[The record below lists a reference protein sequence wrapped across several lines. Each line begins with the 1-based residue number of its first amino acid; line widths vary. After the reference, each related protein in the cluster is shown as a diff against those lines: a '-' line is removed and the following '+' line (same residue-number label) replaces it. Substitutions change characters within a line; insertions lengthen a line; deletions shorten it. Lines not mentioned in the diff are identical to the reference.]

1 MKKKKLALL
10 LAVAMSVT
18 SIDSTAMMV
27 NAADFTSE
35 DVQEQSVELADEPSK
50 ATVETDAETEDGG
63 VLSENSSEDESIEI
77 TDEPQESA
85 DTEGEDTGIDV
96 QEEDEASPEDVFSAG
111 DEIAVQ
117 DDEVK
122 SVSATNV
129 LLDGVAG
136 IPFYTSADL
145 EVTYTGGR
153 DAVRTCQFNYEEV
166 SLGDSYTTDG
176 TEITVTLEDADGNTY
191 GLGSRLTAGT
201 YTMKFTCGDI
211 VSEPYTVSIKQMSD
225 SPLYK
230 GPVNL
235 NEDTEVESPLQ
246 GVAYY
251 SFEAPAAGNYYM
263 DTCDSHYRVYV
274 DDGKNSYSV
283 YDGSNWYQ
291 EEQQTAYIGFYG
303 GSLNSD
309 ANEDAMMKIKTQ
321 SEIMS
326 VEYTAESATAIEG
339 LDNLWRY
346 SDMPGLLTLT
356 YKDGTT
362 DTLRAKFG
370 NTVYDKQGQAVY
382 SETCAVNG
390 EKETPIDWDK
400 IGNALPAGKY
410 RIYFML
416 QPEAQDSD
424 NSVNVHTDLTVNE
437 LNYASLTSLEM
448 GENELEAGELQKKW
462 YSFSPEEDGYCHF
475 DWNVGDS
482 SGDSEGVGRIWYKYE
497 NGKLDSCFDH
507 WNMERGKVKVSRGVK
522 YIVGVSSESGRTV
535 SLNLKKVKT
544 LKSIR
549 MTKRPEQTELLPG
562 DRAWVSL
569 KGMEIT
575 ASYAD
580 GDDETITF
588 GQTDSQGMS
597 FKQNDSYTWVNEE
610 ICRVPVSMGNCQ
622 IYVEFEAADWN
633 AVPKMEFGTEE
644 KLDTAPGNQ
653 TIRRFIP
660 DKSGYYSFSATNA
673 YIDVIDSETQE
684 CLSAKK
690 AYLEAGNTYQIY
702 VAALKNDVILKVG
715 DAPCEW
721 KVIEQIPETCTTDGK
736 VVRKCNV
743 HGETSTELLSA
754 PGHDWSRWKVT
765 KNATVLAEGVQQRS
779 CSVCGET
786 ETAYVAK
793 LPATIALNVKGTIPL
808 KVKQS
813 FTVKV
818 TMGAGDRV
826 VSWKT
831 SNKKVVSV
839 KNGRIKGLKAGKSAT
854 ITVQLASG
862 KKARFKVKVQ
872 KAAVVTKSI
881 KVTNTATGRNQG
893 KKATLK
899 RDQSLKLKAAL
910 IPVTS
915 LQKVTWSTSNK
926 KIVTVS
932 KSGVIKAKKKG
943 RATITVKSG
952 NKKYNIRITVK

>member
-10 LAVAMSVT
+10 LAVAMTVT

-27 NAADFTSE
+27 NAADFTYE
-35 DVQEQSVELADEPSK
+35 EVQEQSVELTDEPSE

-77 TDEPQESA
+77 TDESQESA
-85 DTEGEDTGIDV
+85 DTGGEDTGIDI
-96 QEEDEASPEDVFSAG
+96 QEEASPEDVFSAG
-111 DEIAVQ
+111 DEIAVP

-153 DAVRTCQFNYEEV
+153 DTVRTCQFNYEEV
-166 SLGDSYTTDG
+166 SLGDGYTTDG

-191 GLGSRLTAGT
+191 DLGSRLTAGT

-251 SFEAPAAGNYYM
+251 SFETPTAGNYYM
-263 DTCDSHYRVYV
+263 DTCDSNYRVYV

-283 YDGSNWYQ
+283 YDGNNWYQ

-309 ANEDAMMKIKTQ
+309 ANEDAIMKIKTQ
-321 SEIMS
+321 SEIDS
-326 VEYTAESATAIEG
+326 IEYKPESTTAIEG

-362 DTLRAKFG
+362 DTLRAEFG

-382 SETCAVNG
+382 SETCAVDG
-390 EKETPIDWDK
+390 EKETSVDWNE
-400 IGNALPAGKY
+400 IGNVLPAGTY

-416 QPEAQDSD
+416 RPEAQDSD

-437 LNYASLTSLEM
+437 LNYDSLTPLEM
-448 GENELEAGELQKKW
+448 GEHVLEAGELQKKW
-462 YSFSPEEDGYCHF
+462 YSFSPEEDGYYHF

-522 YIVGVSSESGRTV
+522 YIVGVSSESGRKV
-535 SLNLKKVKT
+535 SLNLKKVKI
-544 LKSIR
+544 LKSIT
-549 MTKRPEQTELLPG
+549 MTKRPEQTTLLPG
-562 DRAWVSL
+562 GRAWVSL

-580 GDDETITF
+580 GDDEKITF

-597 FKQNDSYTWVNEE
+597 FKQNGSYKWVNEKL
-610 ICRVPVSMGNCQ
+610 CRVPVSMGGYQ
-622 IYVEFEAADWN
+622 IDVEFKAADWKD
-633 AVPKMEFGTEE
+633 VQTMEFGTEE
-644 KLDTAPGNQ
+644 KLDTEPGNQ

-702 VAALKNDVILKVG
+702 VAALKEDVILKVG

-786 ETAYVAK
+786 ETASVAK

-854 ITVQLASG
+854 ITVKLASG

-872 KAAVVTKSI
+872 KAAVATKSI
-881 KVTNTATGRNQG
+881 KVTNTATGKNQG
-893 KKATLK
+893 KKATMK
-899 RDQSLKLKAAL
+899 RGQSLKLKAAL
-910 IPVTS
+910 TPVTS

>member
-10 LAVAMSVT
+10 LAVAMTVT

-85 DTEGEDTGIDV
+85 DTGGEDTGIDI
-96 QEEDEASPEDVFSAG
+96 QEESSPEDVFSAG

-191 GLGSRLTAGT
+191 GLGSRLAAGT
-201 YTMKFTCGDI
+201 YTMKFNCGDI

-235 NEDTEVESPLQ
+235 NEDTEAESPLQ

-263 DTCDSHYRVYV
+263 DTCDSNYRVYV

-362 DTLRAKFG
+362 DTLRAEFG

-462 YSFSPEEDGYCHF
+462 YSFSPEEGGYCHF

-610 ICRVPVSMGNCQ
+610 ICRVPVSMGDCQ

-872 KAAVVTKSI
+872 KAAIATKSI
-881 KVTNTATGRNQG
+881 KVTNTATGKNQG

-899 RDQSLKLKAAL
+899 RGQSLKLKAAFT
-910 IPVTS
+910 PVTS
-915 LQKVTWSTSNK
+915 LQKVTWFSSNK

-943 RATITVKSG
+943 KATITVKSG
-952 NKKYNIRITVK
+952 NKKYNIKITVK

>member
-18 SIDSTAMMV
+18 SIDSTAMIV

-35 DVQEQSVELADEPSK
+35 DVQEQGVELTDEPSE

-85 DTEGEDTGIDV
+85 DTGGEDTGIDI
-96 QEEDEASPEDVFSAG
+96 QEESSPEDVFSAG

-191 GLGSRLTAGT
+191 GLGSRLAAGT

-263 DTCDSHYRVYV
+263 DTCDSNYRVYV

-283 YDGSNWYQ
+283 YDGNNWYQ

-309 ANEDAMMKIKTQ
+309 ANEDAIMKIKTQ

-326 VEYTAESATAIEG
+326 VEYTAESTTAIEG

-362 DTLRAKFG
+362 DTLRAEFG

-390 EKETPIDWDK
+390 EKETSVDWNE
-400 IGNALPAGKY
+400 IGNVLPAGTY

-424 NSVNVHTDLTVNE
+424 NSVNVHTDLTVNK
-437 LNYASLTSLEM
+437 LNYDSLRSLEM

-462 YSFSPEEDGYCHF
+462 YSFSPEEDGYYHF

-544 LKSIR
+544 LKSIE

-580 GDDETITF
+580 GDNETITF

-597 FKQNDSYTWVNEE
+597 FKQNGTYTWVNEE
-610 ICRVPVSMGNCQ
+610 ICRVPVSMGDCQ

-673 YIDVIDSETQE
+673 YIDVIDSETQK
-684 CLSAKK
+684 CLSAEK

-702 VAALKNDVILKVG
+702 VAALKEDVILKVG
-715 DAPCEW
+715 DVPCEW
-721 KVIEQIPETCTTDGK
+721 EVSERIPETCTTDGK
-736 VVRKCNV
+736 VVRKCKV
-743 HGETSTELLSA
+743 HGETSTTLESA

-786 ETAYVAK
+786 ETASVAK
-793 LPATIALNVKGTIPL
+793 LPATIALNVKGKIPL

-854 ITVQLASG
+854 ITVKLASG
-862 KKARFKVKVQ
+862 KKASFKVKVQ
-872 KAAVVTKSI
+872 KPAVATKSI
-881 KVTNTATGRNQG
+881 KVTNAATGRNQG

-899 RDQSLKLKAAL
+899 RGQSLKLKAAL
-910 IPVTS
+910 TPVTS
-915 LQKVTWSTSNK
+915 LQKVTWSSSNK

>member
-10 LAVAMSVT
+10 LAVAMIVT
-18 SIDSTAMMV
+18 SIDSTAMIV

-35 DVQEQSVELADEPSK
+35 EVQEQSVEFTDEPSE

-85 DTEGEDTGIDV
+85 DTGGEDTGIDI
-96 QEEDEASPEDVFSAG
+96 QEESSPEDVFSAG

-191 GLGSRLTAGT
+191 GLGSRLVAGT

-251 SFEAPAAGNYYM
+251 SFEAPTAGNYYM
-263 DTCDSHYRVYV
+263 DTCDSNYRVYV

-283 YDGSNWYQ
+283 YDGNNWYQ
-291 EEQQTAYIGFYG
+291 EAQQTAYIGFYG

-309 ANEDAMMKIKTQ
+309 ANEDAIMKIKTQ

-326 VEYTAESATAIEG
+326 VEYTAESTTAIEG

-362 DTLRAKFG
+362 DTLRAEFG

-390 EKETPIDWDK
+390 EKETSVDWNE
-400 IGNALPAGKY
+400 IGNVLPAGTY

-424 NSVNVHTDLTVNE
+424 NSVNVHTDLTVNK
-437 LNYASLTSLEM
+437 LNYDSLRSLEM

-462 YSFSPEEDGYCHF
+462 YSFSPEEDGYYHF

-507 WNMERGKVKVSRGVK
+507 WNMERGKVKVSRGIK

-544 LKSIR
+544 LKSIE

-580 GDDETITF
+580 GDNETITF

-597 FKQNDSYTWVNEE
+597 FKQNGTYTWVNEE
-610 ICRVPVSMGNCQ
+610 ICRVPVSMGDC
-622 IYVEFEAADWN
+622 
-633 AVPKMEFGTEE
+633 
-644 KLDTAPGNQ
+644 
-653 TIRRFIP
+653 
-660 DKSGYYSFSATNA
+660 
-673 YIDVIDSETQE
+673 
-684 CLSAKK
+684 
-690 AYLEAGNTYQIY
+690 
-702 VAALKNDVILKVG
+702 
-715 DAPCEW
+715 
-721 KVIEQIPETCTTDGK
+721 
-736 VVRKCNV
+736 
-743 HGETSTELLSA
+743 
-754 PGHDWSRWKVT
+754 
-765 KNATVLAEGVQQRS
+765 
-779 CSVCGET
+779 
-786 ETAYVAK
+786 
-793 LPATIALNVKGTIPL
+793 
-808 KVKQS
+808 
-813 FTVKV
+813 
-818 TMGAGDRV
+818 
-826 VSWKT
+826 
-831 SNKKVVSV
+831 
-839 KNGRIKGLKAGKSAT
+839 
-854 ITVQLASG
+854 
-862 KKARFKVKVQ
+862 
-872 KAAVVTKSI
+872 
-881 KVTNTATGRNQG
+881 
-893 KKATLK
+893 
-899 RDQSLKLKAAL
+899 
-910 IPVTS
+910 
-915 LQKVTWSTSNK
+915 
-926 KIVTVS
+926 
-932 KSGVIKAKKKG
+932 
-943 RATITVKSG
+943 
-952 NKKYNIRITVK
+952 

>member
-10 LAVAMSVT
+10 LAVAMTVT

-35 DVQEQSVELADEPSK
+35 EVQEQSVEITDEPSE
-50 ATVETDAETEDGG
+50 AAVETDAETEDGG

-77 TDEPQESA
+77 TDELQESA
-85 DTEGEDTGIDV
+85 DTGGEDTGINI
-96 QEEDEASPEDVFSAG
+96 QEESSLEDVFSAG

-166 SLGDSYTTDG
+166 SLRDSYTTDG
-176 TEITVTLEDADGNTY
+176 TEITVTLEGADGNTY
-191 GLGSRLTAGT
+191 GLGSRLAAGT

-263 DTCDSHYRVYV
+263 DTCDSSYRVYV

-283 YDGSNWYQ
+283 YDGNNWYQ

-309 ANEDAMMKIKTQ
+309 ANEDAIMKIKTQ
-321 SEIMS
+321 SEIVS
-326 VEYTAESATAIEG
+326 IEYKPESTTAIEG

-362 DTLRAKFG
+362 DTLRAEFG
-370 NTVYDKQGQAVY
+370 NTVSDKQGHTVY
-382 SETCAVNG
+382 SETCAVDG

-400 IGNALPAGKY
+400 IGNVLPAGKY

-416 QPEAQDSD
+416 QPEEPNSD
-424 NSVNVHTDLTVNE
+424 NSVKVHTDLTVNK
-437 LNYASLTSLEM
+437 LDYDSLTPLEM
-448 GENELEAGELQKKW
+448 GEQELEAGELQKKW
-462 YSFSPEEDGYCHF
+462 YSFSPEEASKYYF
-475 DWNVGDS
+475 KWNVGDY
-482 SGDSEGVGRIWYKYE
+482 SGDSEGFVKIWYKYE

-507 WNMERGKVKVSRGVK
+507 WDMERGEVSVSKGVK
-522 YIVGVSSESGRTV
+522 YIVGVVSERGRKV

-544 LKSIR
+544 LKSIK
-549 MTKRPEQTELLPG
+549 MTKRPEQTTLLPG

-569 KGMEIT
+569 RGMEIT
-575 ASYAD
+575 ASYAE
-580 GDDETITF
+580 GDDETIAF
-588 GQTDSQGMS
+588 GQTDSQGMG
-597 FKQNDSYTWVNEE
+597 FKQNGSYTWENEDL
-610 ICRVPVSMGNCQ
+610 CRVPVSMGDRQ
-622 IYVEFEAADWN
+622 IYVTFEAADWN
-633 AVPKMEFGTEE
+633 DVLKMEFGTEE

-673 YIDVIDSETQE
+673 YIDVIDSKTEK
-684 CLSAKK
+684 CLSAEK

-702 VAALKNDVILKVG
+702 VAALKKDVILKVG
-715 DAPCEW
+715 DVPCEW
-721 KVIEQIPETCTTDGK
+721 EVIEQTAETCTTDGK

-779 CSVCGET
+779 CSVCGKT
-786 ETAYVAK
+786 ETASVAK

-831 SNKKVVSV
+831 SNKKYVSV
-839 KNGRIKGLKAGKSAT
+839 KNGKIKGLKAGKSAA

-872 KAAVVTKSI
+872 KAAVATKSI
-881 KVTNTATGRNQG
+881 KVTNAATGKNQG
-893 KKATLK
+893 KSAALK
-899 RDQSLKLKAAL
+899 RGQSLKLKAAL
-910 IPVTS
+910 TPVTS

-943 RATITVKSG
+943 KATITVKSG
-952 NKKYNIRITVK
+952 NKKYNIKITVK

>member
-35 DVQEQSVELADEPSK
+35 DMQEQGVELTDEPSE

-77 TDEPQESA
+77 TDESQESA
-85 DTEGEDTGIDV
+85 DTGGEDTGIDI
-96 QEEDEASPEDVFSAG
+96 QEEASPEDVFSAG
-111 DEIAVQ
+111 DEIAVP

-153 DAVRTCQFNYEEV
+153 DTVRTCQFNYEEV
-166 SLGDSYTTDG
+166 SLGDGYTTDG

-191 GLGSRLTAGT
+191 DLGSRLTAGT

-263 DTCDSHYRVYV
+263 DTCDSSYRVYV

-283 YDGSNWYQ
+283 YDGNNWYQ

-309 ANEDAMMKIKTQ
+309 ANEDAIMKIKTQ
-321 SEIMS
+321 SEIDS
-326 VEYTAESATAIEG
+326 IEYKPESTTAIEG

-362 DTLRAKFG
+362 DTLRAEFG

-382 SETCAVNG
+382 SETCAVDG
-390 EKETPIDWDK
+390 EKETSVDWNE
-400 IGNALPAGKY
+400 IGNVLPAGTY

-437 LNYASLTSLEM
+437 LNYDSLTPLEM
-448 GENELEAGELQKKW
+448 GEHVLEAGELQKKW
-462 YSFSPEEDGYCHF
+462 YSFSPEEDGYYHF

-507 WNMERGKVKVSRGVK
+507 WNMERGKVKVSRGIK

-765 KNATVLAEGVQQRS
+765 KNATVLTEGVQQRS

-786 ETAYVAK
+786 ETVSVAK

-854 ITVQLASG
+854 ITVKLASG

-872 KAAVVTKSI
+872 KPAVATKSI
-881 KVTNTATGRNQG
+881 KVTNAATGRKQG
-893 KKATLK
+893 KKATMK
-899 RDQSLKLKAAL
+899 RGQSLKLKAAL
-910 IPVTS
+910 TPITS
-915 LQKVTWSTSNK
+915 LQKVKWSTSNK

>member
-35 DVQEQSVELADEPSK
+35 DVQEQGVELTDEPSE

-85 DTEGEDTGIDV
+85 DTGGEDTGIDI
-96 QEEDEASPEDVFSAG
+96 QEEASPEDVFSAG
-111 DEIAVQ
+111 DEIAVP

-153 DAVRTCQFNYEEV
+153 DTVRTCQFNYEEV
-166 SLGDSYTTDG
+166 SLGDGYTTDG

-191 GLGSRLTAGT
+191 GLGSRLAAGT

-235 NEDTEVESPLQ
+235 NEDTEAESPLQ

-251 SFEAPAAGNYYM
+251 SFEAPTAGNYYM
-263 DTCDSHYRVYV
+263 DTCDSNYRVYV

-283 YDGSNWYQ
+283 YDGNNWYQ
-291 EEQQTAYIGFYG
+291 EAQQTAYIGFYG

-309 ANEDAMMKIKTQ
+309 ANEDAIMKIKTQ

-326 VEYTAESATAIEG
+326 VEYTAESTTAIEG

-362 DTLRAKFG
+362 DTLRAEFG

-390 EKETPIDWDK
+390 EKETSVDWNE
-400 IGNALPAGKY
+400 IGNVLPAGTY

-424 NSVNVHTDLTVNE
+424 NSVNVHTDLTVNK
-437 LNYASLTSLEM
+437 LNYDSLRSLEM

-462 YSFSPEEDGYCHF
+462 YSFSPEEDGYYHF

-507 WNMERGKVKVSRGVK
+507 WNMERGKVKVSRGIK
-522 YIVGVSSESGRTV
+522 YIVGVSSESGRTI

-549 MTKRPEQTELLPG
+549 MTKHPEQTKLLPG

-597 FKQNDSYTWVNEE
+597 FKQNGTYTWVNEE
-610 ICRVPVSMGNCQ
+610 ICRVPVSMGDCH

-673 YIDVIDSETQE
+673 YIDVIDSKTEK

-702 VAALKNDVILKVG
+702 VAALEKDVILKVG
-715 DAPCEW
+715 DVPCEW
-721 KVIEQIPETCTTDGK
+721 EVSERIPETCTTDGK
-736 VVRKCNV
+736 IVRKCNV

-765 KNATVLAEGVQQRS
+765 KNATVLTEGVQQRS
-779 CSVCGET
+779 CSICGET
-786 ETAYVAK
+786 ETASVAK

-854 ITVQLASG
+854 ITVKLASG
-862 KKARFKVKVQ
+862 KKASFKVKVQ
-872 KAAVVTKSI
+872 KPAVATKFI
-881 KVTNTATGRNQG
+881 KVTNTATGKNQG

-899 RDQSLKLKAAL
+899 RGQSLKLKAAL
-910 IPVTS
+910 TPVTS

-952 NKKYNIRITVK
+952 NKKYNIRIIVK

>member
-35 DVQEQSVELADEPSK
+35 DVQEQSVELADEPSE

-77 TDEPQESA
+77 TDESQQSA
-85 DTEGEDTGIDV
+85 DTGIDI
-96 QEEDEASPEDVFSAG
+96 QEESSPEDVFSAG
-111 DEIAVQ
+111 DEIAVP

-191 GLGSRLTAGT
+191 GLGSRLAAGT

-211 VSEPYTVSIKQMSD
+211 VSEPYKVSIKQMSE

-230 GPVNL
+230 GPVKL
-235 NEDTEVESPLQ
+235 NQETEVESPLQ

-251 SFEAPAAGNYYM
+251 SFEASAAGNYYM
-263 DTCDSHYRVYV
+263 DTCDSNYRVYV

-283 YDGSNWYQ
+283 YDGSNWHQ
-291 EEQQTAYIGFYG
+291 EEQQTAYISFYG

-309 ANEDAMMKIKTQ
+309 ANEDAIMKIKTQ
-321 SEIMS
+321 LDIMS
-326 VEYTAESATAIEG
+326 VKYTAESATAIEG

-346 SDMPGLLTLT
+346 SDMPGFLTLT
-356 YKDGTT
+356 YQDGTT
-362 DTLRAKFG
+362 DKLSAEFG
-370 NTVYDKQGQAVY
+370 NTVYDRQGHAVY
-382 SETCAVNG
+382 SETCAVDG
-390 EKETPIDWDK
+390 ETETPVDWDN
-400 IGNALPAGKY
+400 IGNVLPAGKY

-437 LNYASLTSLEM
+437 LDYNSLTPLEM
-448 GENELEAGELQKKW
+448 GEKELEAGELQKKW
-462 YSFSPEEDGYCHF
+462 YSFSPKEDVYYHF

-522 YIVGVSSESGRTV
+522 YIVGVSSESGRKV

-544 LKSIR
+544 LKSIT
-549 MTKRPEQTELLPG
+549 MTKRPEQTKLLPG

-580 GDDETITF
+580 GEDETIAF

-597 FKQNDSYTWVNEE
+597 FKQNGTYTWVNENL
-610 ICRVPVSMGNCQ
+610 CRVPVSMGDCQ
-622 IYVEFEAADWN
+622 IDVEFKAADWN
-633 AVPKMEFGTEE
+633 DVLEMEFGTEE
-644 KLDTAPGNQ
+644 KLDTEPGNQ
-653 TIRRFIP
+653 IIRRFIP

-673 YIDVIDSETQE
+673 YIDVIDSKTEE

-702 VAALKNDVILKVG
+702 VAALKKDVILKVG
-715 DAPCEW
+715 DVPCEW
-721 KVIEQIPETCTTDGK
+721 EVSERIPETCTTDGK
-736 VVRKCNV
+736 VVRKCKV
-743 HGETSTELLSA
+743 HGETSTTLESA

-779 CSVCGET
+779 CSVCGKT
-786 ETAYVAK
+786 ETASVAK

-839 KNGRIKGLKAGKSAT
+839 KNGKIKGLKAGKSAT

-862 KKARFKVKVQ
+862 KKASFKVKVQ
-872 KAAVVTKSI
+872 KPAVATKSI
-881 KVTNTATGRNQG
+881 KVTNAATGRKQG

-899 RDQSLKLKAAL
+899 RGQSLKLKAAL
-910 IPVTS
+910 TPITS

-943 RATITVKSG
+943 KATITVKSG
-952 NKKYNIRITVK
+952 NKKYNIKITVK

>member
-35 DVQEQSVELADEPSK
+35 DVQEQSVELMDEPPE
-50 ATVETDAETEDGG
+50 AAVETDAETEDGG

-77 TDEPQESA
+77 TDELQESA
-85 DTEGEDTGIDV
+85 DTEGEDTGIDI

-166 SLGDSYTTDG
+166 SLRDSYTTDG
-176 TEITVTLEDADGNTY
+176 TEITVTLEGADGNTY
-191 GLGSRLTAGT
+191 GLGSRLAAGT

-211 VSEPYTVSIKQMSD
+211 VSEPYRVSIKQMSE

-235 NEDTEVESPLQ
+235 NQDTEAESPLQ

-263 DTCDSHYRVYV
+263 DTCDSNYRVYV

-283 YDGSNWYQ
+283 YERSNWYQ
-291 EEQQTAYIGFYG
+291 EKQQTAYIGFFG

-309 ANEDAMMKIKTQ
+309 ANEDAIMKIKTQ
-321 SEIMS
+321 SEIVS
-326 VEYTAESATAIEG
+326 IEYKPESTTAIEG

-346 SDMPGLLTLT
+346 SDMPGLLKLT

-362 DTLRAKFG
+362 DTLRAEFG
-370 NTVYDKQGQAVY
+370 NTVSDKQGHAVY
-382 SETCAVNG
+382 SETCAVDG

-400 IGNALPAGKY
+400 IGNVLPAGKY

-416 QPEAQDSD
+416 QLEEQDSD
-424 NSVNVHTDLTVNE
+424 NSVNTHTDLTVNK
-437 LNYASLTSLEM
+437 LDYDSLTPLEM
-448 GENELEAGELQKKW
+448 GEQELEAGELQKKW
-462 YSFSPEEDGYCHF
+462 YSFSPKEASKYYF
-475 DWNVGDS
+475 KWNVGDY
-482 SGDSEGVGRIWYKYE
+482 SGDSEGFVKIWYKYE

-507 WNMERGKVKVSRGVK
+507 WDMERGEVSVSKGVK
-522 YIVGVSSESGRTV
+522 YIVGVVSERGRKV
-535 SLNLKKVKT
+535 SLNLTKVKT
-544 LKSIR
+544 LKSIK
-549 MTKRPEQTELLPG
+549 MTKRPEQTTLLPG

-569 KGMEIT
+569 RGMEIT

-580 GDDETITF
+580 GADETIAF
-588 GQTDSQGMS
+588 GQTDSQGMG
-597 FKQNDSYTWVNEE
+597 FKQSGSYTWVDEE
-610 ICRVPVSMGNCQ
+610 YCRVPVSMGGYQ

-633 AVPKMEFGTEE
+633 NVPKMKFGTEE

-684 CLSAKK
+684 CLSAEK

-702 VAALKNDVILKVG
+702 VAALKKDVILKVG

-721 KVIEQIPETCTTDGK
+721 EVIEQIAETCTTDGK
-736 VVRKCNV
+736 VIKKCKV
-743 HGETSTELLSA
+743 HGETSTTLESA
-754 PGHDWSRWKVT
+754 SGHDWSRWKVT
-765 KNATVLAEGVQQRS
+765 RNATVLAEGVQQRS
-779 CSVCGET
+779 CSVCGKT
-786 ETAYVAK
+786 ETASVAK

-831 SNKKVVSV
+831 SNKKYVSV
-839 KNGRIKGLKAGKSAT
+839 KNGKIKGLKAGKSAT

-862 KKARFKVKVQ
+862 KKARVKVKVQ
-872 KAAVVTKSI
+872 KAAVATKSI
-881 KVTNTATGRNQG
+881 KVTNAATGKNQG
-893 KKATLK
+893 KSAALK
-899 RDQSLKLKAAL
+899 RGQSLKLKAAL
-910 IPVTS
+910 TPVTS

-943 RATITVKSG
+943 KAIITVKSG
-952 NKKYNIRITVK
+952 NKKYTIKITVK

>member
-18 SIDSTAMMV
+18 SIDSTAMIV

-35 DVQEQSVELADEPSK
+35 DVQEQGVELTDEPSE

-85 DTEGEDTGIDV
+85 DTGGEDTGIDI
-96 QEEDEASPEDVFSAG
+96 QEESSPEDVFSAG

-191 GLGSRLTAGT
+191 GLGSRLAAGT

-263 DTCDSHYRVYV
+263 DTCDSNYRVYV

-309 ANEDAMMKIKTQ
+309 ANEDAIMKIKTQ

-326 VEYTAESATAIEG
+326 VEYTAESTTAIEG

-362 DTLRAKFG
+362 DTLRAEFG
-370 NTVYDKQGQAVY
+370 NTVYDRQGQAVY

-390 EKETPIDWDK
+390 EKETSVDWNE
-400 IGNALPAGKY
+400 IGNVLSAGTY

-424 NSVNVHTDLTVNE
+424 NSVNVHTDLTVNK
-437 LNYASLTSLEM
+437 LNYDSLRSLEM

-462 YSFSPEEDGYCHF
+462 YSFSPEEDGYYHF

-549 MTKRPEQTELLPG
+549 MAKRPEQTELLPG

-765 KNATVLAEGVQQRS
+765 KNATVLTEGVQQRS

-786 ETAYVAK
+786 ETVSVAK

-854 ITVQLASG
+854 ITVKLASG

-872 KAAVVTKSI
+872 KAAVATKSI
-881 KVTNTATGRNQG
+881 KVTNTATGKNQG

-899 RDQSLKLKAAL
+899 RGQSLKLKAAL
-910 IPVTS
+910 TPVTS
-915 LQKVTWSTSNK
+915 LQKVTWSSSNK

-943 RATITVKSG
+943 KATITVKSG
-952 NKKYNIRITVK
+952 NKKYNIKITVK

>member
-10 LAVAMSVT
+10 LAVAMTVT

-35 DVQEQSVELADEPSK
+35 DVQEQSVEFADEPSE

-77 TDEPQESA
+77 TDESQESA
-85 DTEGEDTGIDV
+85 DTGGEDTGIDI
-96 QEEDEASPEDVFSAG
+96 QEESSPEDVFSAG
-111 DEIAVQ
+111 DEIAVP

-166 SLGDSYTTDG
+166 SLRDSYTTDG

-191 GLGSRLTAGT
+191 DLGSRLAAGT

-235 NEDTEVESPLQ
+235 NENTEAESPLQ

-251 SFEAPAAGNYYM
+251 SFEAPTAGNYYM
-263 DTCDSHYRVYV
+263 DTCDSNYRVYV
-274 DDGKNSYSV
+274 DDGQNSYSV

-291 EEQQTAYIGFYG
+291 EAQKTAYIGFYG

-309 ANEDAMMKIKTQ
+309 ANEDAIMKIKSQ
-321 SEIMS
+321 LDVVSI
-326 VEYTAESATAIEG
+326 EYTPESTTAIEG

-346 SDMPGLLTLT
+346 SYMPGILTLT

-362 DTLRAKFG
+362 DRLRAEFG

-382 SETCAVNG
+382 SETCAVDG
-390 EKETPIDWDK
+390 EKETSVDWNE
-400 IGNALPAGKY
+400 IGNVLPAGTY

-448 GENELEAGELQKKW
+448 GEHVLEAGELQKKW
-462 YSFSPEEDGYCHF
+462 YSFSPEEDGYYHF

-544 LKSIR
+544 LKSIT
-549 MTKRPEQTELLPG
+549 MTNPPDQTTLLPG
-562 DRAWVSL
+562 GRAWASL
-569 KGMEIT
+569 KGMKIT
-575 ASYAD
+575 ASYVD
-580 GDDETITF
+580 GEDETITY

-597 FKQNDSYTWVNEE
+597 FKQNGSYTWVNEKL
-610 ICRVPVSMGNCQ
+610 CRVPVSMGGYQ
-622 IYVEFEAADWN
+622 IDVEFKAADWN

-684 CLSAKK
+684 CLSAEK

-765 KNATVLAEGVQQRS
+765 KNATVLTEGVQQRS

-786 ETAYVAK
+786 ETVSVAK

-839 KNGRIKGLKAGKSAT
+839 KNGRIKGLKAGKSAM
-854 ITVQLASG
+854 ITVKLASG

-872 KAAVVTKSI
+872 KAAVATKSI
-881 KVTNTATGRNQG
+881 KVTNTATGKNQG
-893 KKATLK
+893 KKATMK
-899 RDQSLKLKAAL
+899 RGQSLKLKAAL
-910 IPVTS
+910 TPVTS

-943 RATITVKSG
+943 KATITVKSG

>member
-10 LAVAMSVT
+10 LAVAMSVA

-35 DVQEQSVELADEPSK
+35 DVQEQGVELTDEPSE
-50 ATVETDAETEDGG
+50 ATEETDAETEDGE
-63 VLSENSSEDESIEI
+63 VISDNSSEDESIEI

-85 DTEGEDTGIDV
+85 DTEGEDAEIDI
-96 QEEDEASPEDVFSAG
+96 QEESSPEDVFSAG

-191 GLGSRLTAGT
+191 GLGSRLAAGT

-235 NEDTEVESPLQ
+235 NEDTEAESPFQ

-263 DTCDSHYRVYV
+263 DTCDSNYRVYV

-362 DTLRAKFG
+362 DTLRAEFG

-818 TMGAGDRV
+818 TMGVGDRV

-854 ITVQLASG
+854 ITVKLASG

-872 KAAVVTKSI
+872 KAAVATKSI
-881 KVTNTATGRNQG
+881 KVTNTATGKNQG

-899 RDQSLKLKAAL
+899 RGQSLKLKAAL
-910 IPVTS
+910 TPVTS
-915 LQKVTWSTSNK
+915 LQKVTWSSSNK

>member
-10 LAVAMSVT
+10 LAVAMTVT

-35 DVQEQSVELADEPSK
+35 EVQGQSVELTDEPSE

-77 TDEPQESA
+77 TDELQESA
-85 DTEGEDTGIDV
+85 DTGGEDTGIDI
-96 QEEDEASPEDVFSAG
+96 QEESSPEDVFSVG
-111 DEIAVQ
+111 DEIAVL

-166 SLGDSYTTDG
+166 SLRDSYTTDG
-176 TEITVTLEDADGNTY
+176 TEITVTLEGADGHTY
-191 GLGSRLTAGT
+191 GLGSRLEAGT

-251 SFEAPAAGNYYM
+251 SFEAPTAGNYYM
-263 DTCDSHYRVYV
+263 DTCDSNYRVYV

-309 ANEDAMMKIKTQ
+309 ANEDAIMKIKTQ
-321 SEIMS
+321 SEITS
-326 VEYTAESATAIEG
+326 VEYTAESTTAIEG

-346 SDMPGLLTLT
+346 SYMPGILTLT
-356 YKDGTT
+356 YKDGTK
-362 DTLRAKFG
+362 DTLRAEFG
-370 NTVYDKQGQAVY
+370 NTVYDTQGQAVY

-390 EKETPIDWDK
+390 EEETPIDWNE
-400 IGNALPAGKY
+400 IGNVLPAGKY

-416 QPEAQDSD
+416 HPEEQDFD
-424 NSVNVHTDLTVNE
+424 NSVNVYTDLTVNE
-437 LNYASLTSLEM
+437 LDYDSLISLEM
-448 GENELEAGELQKKW
+448 GEHELEAGELQKKW
-462 YSFSPEEDGYCHF
+462 YSFSPKEEGKYRF
-475 DWNVGDS
+475 NWNVGDY
-482 SGDSEGVGRIWYKYE
+482 SGDSEGFVKIWYKYE

-507 WNMERGKVKVSRGVK
+507 WNMERGEVSVSEGVK
-522 YIVGVSSESGRTV
+522 YIVGVVSKGDKKV
-535 SLNLKKVKT
+535 SLNLTKVKT
-544 LKSIR
+544 LTSIK
-549 MTKRPEQTELLPG
+549 MTKRPEQTTLLPG
-562 DRAWVSL
+562 GRACVSL

-580 GDDETITF
+580 GDDETIAF
-588 GQTDSQGMS
+588 GQKDSQGMG
-597 FKQNDSYTWVNEE
+597 FKQNDSYTWVTEE
-610 ICRVPVSMGNCQ
+610 LCRVPVSMGGCQ
-622 IYVEFEAADWN
+622 IDVEFEAADWED
-633 AVPKMEFGTEE
+633 VPKMKSGTGE
-644 KLDTAPGNQ
+644 KLDTVPGNQ

-673 YIDVIDSETQE
+673 DIDVVDSRTQKS
-684 CLSAKK
+684 LSVGSV
-690 AYLEAGNTYQIY
+690 YLEAGNTYQIY
-702 VAALKNDVILKVG
+702 VAASGKDVILKAVV
-715 DAPCEW
+715 DSCDWE
-721 KVIEQIPETCTTDGK
+721 VIKQIAETCTTDGK
-736 VVRKCNV
+736 VVRRCKK
-743 HGETSTELLSA
+743 HGETSTATKKA

-765 KNATVLAEGVQQRS
+765 KKATVLTKGVRQRR
-779 CSVCGET
+779 CSVCGKT
-786 ETAYVAK
+786 ETASVAK
-793 LPATIALNVKGTIPL
+793 LPATIALNVKGSIPL

-813 FTVKV
+813 FNVKV

-826 VSWKT
+826 VSWRT
-831 SNKKVVSV
+831 SNKKYVSV
-839 KNGRIKGLKAGKSAT
+839 KNGRIQGLRAGKSAT

-862 KKARFKVKVQ
+862 KKASFKVNVQ
-872 KAAVVTKSI
+872 KAAVATKSI
-881 KVTNTATGRNQG
+881 RITNTATGKIQG
-893 KKATLK
+893 KSATLK
-899 RDQSLKLKAAL
+899 RGQRLKLKATL
-910 IPVTS
+910 TPVTS
-915 LQKVTWSTSNK
+915 LQKVTWYTSHK

-932 KSGVIKAKKKG
+932 RSGVIKAKNKG
-943 RATITVKSG
+943 RAIITVRSG
-952 NKKYNIRITVK
+952 NKKYNIRITVR

>member
-85 DTEGEDTGIDV
+85 DTGGEDTGIDI
-96 QEEDEASPEDVFSAG
+96 QEESSPEDVFSAG

-191 GLGSRLTAGT
+191 GLGSRLAAGT
-201 YTMKFTCGDI
+201 YTMKFNCGDI

-235 NEDTEVESPLQ
+235 NEDTEAESPLQ

-263 DTCDSHYRVYV
+263 DTCDSNYRVYV

-362 DTLRAKFG
+362 DTLRAEFG

-462 YSFSPEEDGYCHF
+462 YSFSPEEGGYCHF

-544 LKSIR
+544 LKSIK
-549 MTKRPEQTELLPG
+549 MTKRPEQTTLLPG

-569 KGMEIT
+569 RGMEIT
-575 ASYAD
+575 ASYAE
-580 GDDETITF
+580 GDDETIAF
-588 GQTDSQGMS
+588 GQTDSQGMG
-597 FKQNDSYTWVNEE
+597 FKQNASYEWENEDL
-610 ICRVPVSMGNCQ
+610 CRVPVSMGGFQ
-622 IYVEFEAADWN
+622 IYVEFKAADWN
-633 AVPKMEFGTEE
+633 NVPEMKFGTEE

-660 DKSGYYSFSATNA
+660 DKSGYYSFSATDA

-684 CLSAKK
+684 CLSAEK

-702 VAALKNDVILKVG
+702 VAALKKDVILKVG
-715 DAPCEW
+715 AAPCEW
-721 KVIEQIPETCTTDGK
+721 EVIEQIAETCTTDGK
-736 VVRKCNV
+736 IVRKCKV
-743 HGETSTELLSA
+743 HGETSTTLESA
-754 PGHDWSRWKVT
+754 SGHDWSRWKVT

-779 CSVCGET
+779 CSVCGKT

-839 KNGRIKGLKAGKSAT
+839 KNGRIKGLKAGKIAA

-872 KAAVVTKSI
+872 KAAIATKSI
-881 KVTNTATGRNQG
+881 KVTNTATGKNQG

-899 RDQSLKLKAAL
+899 RGQSLKLKVAL
-910 IPVTS
+910 TPITS

>member
-35 DVQEQSVELADEPSK
+35 DVQEQGVELTDEPSE

-77 TDEPQESA
+77 TDESQESA
-85 DTEGEDTGIDV
+85 DTGGEDTGIDI
-96 QEEDEASPEDVFSAG
+96 QEEASPEDVFSAG
-111 DEIAVQ
+111 DEIAVP

-153 DAVRTCQFNYEEV
+153 DTVRTCQFNYEEV
-166 SLGDSYTTDG
+166 SLGDGYTTDG

-191 GLGSRLTAGT
+191 DLGSRLTAGT

-263 DTCDSHYRVYV
+263 DTCDSSYRVYV

-283 YDGSNWYQ
+283 YDGNNWYQ

-309 ANEDAMMKIKTQ
+309 ANEDAIMKIKTQ
-321 SEIMS
+321 SEIDS
-326 VEYTAESATAIEG
+326 IEYKPESTTAIEG

-362 DTLRAKFG
+362 DTLRAEFG

-382 SETCAVNG
+382 SETCAVDG
-390 EKETPIDWDK
+390 EKETSVDWNE
-400 IGNALPAGKY
+400 IGNVLPAGTY

-437 LNYASLTSLEM
+437 LNYDSLTPLEM
-448 GENELEAGELQKKW
+448 GEHVLEAGELQKKW
-462 YSFSPEEDGYCHF
+462 YSFSPEEDGYYHF

-549 MTKRPEQTELLPG
+549 MAKRPEQTELLPG

-765 KNATVLAEGVQQRS
+765 KNATVLTEGVQQRS

-786 ETAYVAK
+786 ETVSVAK

-854 ITVQLASG
+854 ITVKLASG

-872 KAAVVTKSI
+872 KAAVATKSI
-881 KVTNTATGRNQG
+881 KVTNTATGKNQG

-899 RDQSLKLKAAL
+899 RGQSLKLKAAL
-910 IPVTS
+910 TPVTS
-915 LQKVTWSTSNK
+915 LQKVTWSSSNK

>member
-35 DVQEQSVELADEPSK
+35 DMQEQGVELTDEPSE

-77 TDEPQESA
+77 TDESQESA
-85 DTEGEDTGIDV
+85 DTGGEDTGIDI
-96 QEEDEASPEDVFSAG
+96 QEEASPEDVFSAG
-111 DEIAVQ
+111 DEIAVP

-153 DAVRTCQFNYEEV
+153 DTVRTCQFNYEEV
-166 SLGDSYTTDG
+166 SLGDGYTTDG

-191 GLGSRLTAGT
+191 DLGSRLTAGT

-263 DTCDSHYRVYV
+263 DTCDSSYRVYV

-283 YDGSNWYQ
+283 YDGNNWYQ

-303 GSLNSD
+303 CSLNSD
-309 ANEDAMMKIKTQ
+309 ANEDAIMKIKTQ
-321 SEIMS
+321 SEIMP
-326 VEYTAESATAIEG
+326 VEYTAESTTAIEG

-362 DTLRAKFG
+362 DTLRAEFG

-390 EKETPIDWDK
+390 EKETSVDWNE
-400 IGNALPAGKY
+400 IGNVLPAGTY

-437 LNYASLTSLEM
+437 LNYDSLTPLEM
-448 GENELEAGELQKKW
+448 GEHVLEAGELQKKW
-462 YSFSPEEDGYCHF
+462 YSFSPEEDGYYHF

-507 WNMERGKVKVSRGVK
+507 WNMERGKVKVSRGIK

-765 KNATVLAEGVQQRS
+765 KNATVLTEGVQQRS

-786 ETAYVAK
+786 ETVSVAK

-854 ITVQLASG
+854 ITVKLASG

-872 KAAVVTKSI
+872 KAAVATKSI
-881 KVTNTATGRNQG
+881 KVTNTATGKNQG

-899 RDQSLKLKAAL
+899 RGQSLKLKAAL
-910 IPVTS
+910 TPVTS

>member
-35 DVQEQSVELADEPSK
+35 DVQEQGVELTDEPSE

-77 TDEPQESA
+77 TDESQESA
-85 DTEGEDTGIDV
+85 DTGGEDTGIDI
-96 QEEDEASPEDVFSAG
+96 QEEASPEDVFSAG
-111 DEIAVQ
+111 DEIAVP

-191 GLGSRLTAGT
+191 GLGSRLAAGT

-235 NEDTEVESPLQ
+235 NEDTEAESPLQ

-251 SFEAPAAGNYYM
+251 SFEAPTAGNYYM
-263 DTCDSHYRVYV
+263 DTCDSNYRVYV

-283 YDGSNWYQ
+283 YDGNNWYQ
-291 EEQQTAYIGFYG
+291 EAQQTAYIGFYG

-309 ANEDAMMKIKTQ
+309 ANEDAIMKIKTQ

-326 VEYTAESATAIEG
+326 VKYTAESTTAIEG

-362 DTLRAKFG
+362 DTLRAEFG

-390 EKETPIDWDK
+390 EKETSVDWNE
-400 IGNALPAGKY
+400 IGNVLPAGTY

-448 GENELEAGELQKKW
+448 GEHVLEAGELQKKW
-462 YSFSPEEDGYCHF
+462 YSFSPEEDGYYHF

-522 YIVGVSSESGRTV
+522 YIVGVSSESGRKV
-535 SLNLKKVKT
+535 SLNLKKVKI
-544 LKSIR
+544 LKSIT
-549 MTKRPEQTELLPG
+549 MTKRPEQTTLLPG
-562 DRAWVSL
+562 GRAWASL

-580 GDDETITF
+580 GDDEKITF

-597 FKQNDSYTWVNEE
+597 FKQNGSYKWVNEE
-610 ICRVPVSMGNCQ
+610 ICRVPVSMGDCH

-702 VAALKNDVILKVG
+702 VAALKEDVILKVG

-721 KVIEQIPETCTTDGK
+721 KVIEQIPKTCTTDGK

-854 ITVQLASG
+854 ITVKLASG

-872 KAAVVTKSI
+872 KAAVATKSI
-881 KVTNTATGRNQG
+881 KVTNTATGKNQG

-899 RDQSLKLKAAL
+899 RGQSLKLKAAL
-910 IPVTS
+910 TPVTS

>member
-10 LAVAMSVT
+10 LAVAMTVT

-35 DVQEQSVELADEPSK
+35 DVQEQGVELTDEPSE

-77 TDEPQESA
+77 NDEPQESA
-85 DTEGEDTGIDV
+85 DTGGEDTGIDI
-96 QEEDEASPEDVFSAG
+96 QEKSSPEDVFSAG

-263 DTCDSHYRVYV
+263 DTCDSNYRVYV

-549 MTKRPEQTELLPG
+549 MTKRPEQAELLPG

>member
-35 DVQEQSVELADEPSK
+35 DVQEQSVELTDEPSE

-77 TDEPQESA
+77 TDESQESA
-85 DTEGEDTGIDV
+85 DTGGEDTGIDI
-96 QEEDEASPEDVFSAG
+96 QEEASPEDVFSAG
-111 DEIAVQ
+111 DEIAVP

-153 DAVRTCQFNYEEV
+153 DTVRTCQFNYEEV
-166 SLGDSYTTDG
+166 SLGDGYTTDG

-191 GLGSRLTAGT
+191 DLGSRLTAGT

-263 DTCDSHYRVYV
+263 DTCDSSYRVYA

-283 YDGSNWYQ
+283 YDGNNWYQ

-309 ANEDAMMKIKTQ
+309 ANEDAIMKIKTQ
-321 SEIMS
+321 SEIDS
-326 VEYTAESATAIEG
+326 IEYKPESTTAIEG

-362 DTLRAKFG
+362 DTLRAEFG

-382 SETCAVNG
+382 SETCAVDG
-390 EKETPIDWDK
+390 EKETSVDWNE
-400 IGNALPAGKY
+400 IGNVLPAGTY

-437 LNYASLTSLEM
+437 LNYDSLTPLEM
-448 GENELEAGELQKKW
+448 GEHVLEAGELQKKW
-462 YSFSPEEDGYCHF
+462 YSFSPEEDGYYHF
-475 DWNVGDS
+475 DWNEGDS

-522 YIVGVSSESGRTV
+522 YIVGVSSESGRKV
-535 SLNLKKVKT
+535 SLNLKKVKI
-544 LKSIR
+544 LKSIT
-549 MTKRPEQTELLPG
+549 MTKRPEQTTLLPG
-562 DRAWVSL
+562 GRAWVSL

-575 ASYAD
+575 ASYVD
-580 GDDETITF
+580 GDDEKITF

-597 FKQNDSYTWVNEE
+597 FKQNGSYKWVNEKL
-610 ICRVPVSMGNCQ
+610 CRVPVSMGGYQ
-622 IYVEFEAADWN
+622 IDVEFKAADWKD
-633 AVPKMEFGTEE
+633 VQTMEFGTEE
-644 KLDTAPGNQ
+644 KLDTEPGNQ

-702 VAALKNDVILKVG
+702 VAALKEDVILKVG

-786 ETAYVAK
+786 ETASVAK

-854 ITVQLASG
+854 ITVKLASG
-862 KKARFKVKVQ
+862 KNARFKVKVQ
-872 KAAVVTKSI
+872 KAAVATKSI
-881 KVTNTATGRNQG
+881 KVTNTATGKNQG

-899 RDQSLKLKAAL
+899 RGQSLKLKAAL
-910 IPVTS
+910 TPVTS

-943 RATITVKSG
+943 KATITVKSG

>member
-35 DVQEQSVELADEPSK
+35 DVQEQSVEFADELSE

-77 TDEPQESA
+77 TEELQESA
-85 DTEGEDTGIDV
+85 DTGGEDTEIDI
-96 QEEDEASPEDVFSAG
+96 QEESSPEDVFSAG
-111 DEIAVQ
+111 DEIAVL

-166 SLGDSYTTDG
+166 SLRDSYTTDG

-211 VSEPYTVSIKQMSD
+211 VSEPYTVSIKQMSE

-230 GPVNL
+230 GPVKL
-235 NEDTEVESPLQ
+235 NQETEVESPLQ

-263 DTCDSHYRVYV
+263 DTCDSNYRVYV

-283 YDGSNWYQ
+283 YEGSSWYQ
-291 EEQQTAYIGFYG
+291 EEQQTAYIGFGG
-303 GSLNSD
+303 GSLSSD
-309 ANEDAMMKIKTQ
+309 ANEDAMMEIKTQ
-321 SEIMS
+321 SDIMS
-326 VEYTAESATAIEG
+326 VEYIAESATAIEG

-362 DTLRAKFG
+362 DTLRAEFG
-370 NTVYDKQGQAVY
+370 NTVYDRQGHAVY
-382 SETCAVNG
+382 SETCAVDG
-390 EKETPIDWDK
+390 ETETPVDWDN
-400 IGNALPAGKY
+400 IGNVLPAGTY

-424 NSVNVHTDLTVNE
+424 NSVNVHTDLTVNK
-437 LNYASLTSLEM
+437 LNYDSLRSLEM
-448 GENELEAGELQKKW
+448 GEHVLEAGELQKKW
-462 YSFSPEEDGYCHF
+462 YSFSPEEDGYYHF

-507 WNMERGKVKVSRGVK
+507 WNMERGKVKVSGDVK

-597 FKQNDSYTWVNEE
+597 FKQNGTYTWVNENL
-610 ICRVPVSMGNCQ
+610 CLVPVSMGDCQ
-622 IYVEFEAADWN
+622 IDVEFEAADWED
-633 AVPKMEFGTEE
+633 VPKMEFGTEE
-644 KLDTAPGNQ
+644 KLDTAPGKQ
-653 TIRRFIP
+653 IIRRFIP

-673 YIDVIDSETQE
+673 DIEVIDSRTQKS
-684 CLSAKK
+684 LSAEK

-702 VAALKNDVILKVG
+702 VAALEKDVILKVG
-715 DAPCEW
+715 DVPCEW
-721 KVIEQIPETCTTDGK
+721 EVSEQIPETCTTDGK
-736 VVRKCNV
+736 VVRKCKV
-743 HGETSTELLSA
+743 HGETSTAIKKA

-765 KNATVLAEGVQQRS
+765 KKATVLTKGVRQRR
-779 CSVCGET
+779 CSVCGKT
-786 ETAYVAK
+786 ETASVAK
-793 LPATIALNVKGTIPL
+793 LPATIALNVKGSIPL

-813 FTVKV
+813 FNVKV

-826 VSWKT
+826 VSWRT
-831 SNKKVVSV
+831 SNKKYVSV
-839 KNGRIKGLKAGKSAT
+839 KNGRIQGLRAGKSAT

-862 KKARFKVKVQ
+862 KKASFKVNVQ
-872 KAAVVTKSI
+872 KAAVATKSI
-881 KVTNTATGRNQG
+881 KITNTATGKIQG
-893 KKATLK
+893 RSATLK
-899 RDQSLKLKAAL
+899 RGQRLKLKATLA
-910 IPVTS
+910 PVTS
-915 LQKVTWSTSNK
+915 LQKVTWYTSHK

-932 KSGVIKAKKKG
+932 RSGVIIAKNKG
-943 RATITVKSG
+943 RVIITVRSG
-952 NKKYNIRITVK
+952 NKKYNIRITVR

>member
-10 LAVAMSVT
+10 LAVAMTVT

-35 DVQEQSVELADEPSK
+35 EVQEQSVEITDEPSE
-50 ATVETDAETEDGG
+50 AAVETDAETEDGG

-77 TDEPQESA
+77 TDELQESA
-85 DTEGEDTGIDV
+85 DTGGEDTGINI
-96 QEEDEASPEDVFSAG
+96 QEESSLEDVFSAG

-166 SLGDSYTTDG
+166 SLRDSYTTDG
-176 TEITVTLEDADGNTY
+176 TEITVTLEGADGNTY
-191 GLGSRLTAGT
+191 GLGSRLAAGT

-263 DTCDSHYRVYV
+263 DTCDSSYRVYV

-283 YDGSNWYQ
+283 YDGNNWYQ

-309 ANEDAMMKIKTQ
+309 ANEDAIMKIKTQ
-321 SEIMS
+321 SEIVS
-326 VEYTAESATAIEG
+326 IEYKPESTTAIEG

-362 DTLRAKFG
+362 DTLRAEFG
-370 NTVYDKQGQAVY
+370 NTVSDKQGHTVY
-382 SETCAVNG
+382 SETCAVDG

-400 IGNALPAGKY
+400 IGNVLPAGKY

-416 QPEAQDSD
+416 QPEEPNSD
-424 NSVNVHTDLTVNE
+424 NSVKVHTDLTVNK
-437 LNYASLTSLEM
+437 LDYDSLTPLEM
-448 GENELEAGELQKKW
+448 GEQELEAGELQKKW
-462 YSFSPEEDGYCHF
+462 YSFSPEEASKYYF
-475 DWNVGDS
+475 KWNVGDY
-482 SGDSEGVGRIWYKYE
+482 SGDSEGFVKIWYKYE

-507 WNMERGKVKVSRGVK
+507 WDMERGEVSVSKGVK
-522 YIVGVSSESGRTV
+522 YIVGVVSERGRKV

-544 LKSIR
+544 LKSIK
-549 MTKRPEQTELLPG
+549 MTKRPEQTTLLPG

-569 KGMEIT
+569 RGMEIT
-575 ASYAD
+575 ASYAE
-580 GDDETITF
+580 GDDETIAF
-588 GQTDSQGMS
+588 GQTDSQGMG
-597 FKQNDSYTWVNEE
+597 FKQNGSYTWENEDL
-610 ICRVPVSMGNCQ
+610 CRVPVSMGDRQ
-622 IYVEFEAADWN
+622 IYVTFEAADWN
-633 AVPKMEFGTEE
+633 DVLKMEFGTEE

-673 YIDVIDSETQE
+673 YIDVIDSKTEK
-684 CLSAKK
+684 CLSAEK

-702 VAALKNDVILKVG
+702 VAALKKDVILKVG
-715 DAPCEW
+715 DVPCEW
-721 KVIEQIPETCTTDGK
+721 EVIEQTAETCTTDGK

-779 CSVCGET
+779 CSVCGKT
-786 ETAYVAK
+786 ETASVAK

-831 SNKKVVSV
+831 SNKKYVSV
-839 KNGRIKGLKAGKSAT
+839 KNGKIKGLKAGKSAT

-862 KKARFKVKVQ
+862 KKASFKVKVQ
-872 KAAVVTKSI
+872 KPAVATKSI
-881 KVTNTATGRNQG
+881 KVTNTATGKNQG

-899 RDQSLKLKAAL
+899 RGQSLKLAAVL
-910 IPVTS
+910 SPVTS
-915 LQKVTWSTSNK
+915 VQKVTWSTSNK

-943 RATITVKSG
+943 KATITVKSG
-952 NKKYNIRITVK
+952 NKKYNIKITVK

>member
-18 SIDSTAMMV
+18 SIDSTAMIV

-35 DVQEQSVELADEPSK
+35 DVQEQGVELTDEPSE

-85 DTEGEDTGIDV
+85 DTGGEDTGIDI
-96 QEEDEASPEDVFSAG
+96 QEESSPEDVFSAG

-191 GLGSRLTAGT
+191 GLGSRLAAGT

-263 DTCDSHYRVYV
+263 DTCDSNYRVYV

-309 ANEDAMMKIKTQ
+309 ANEDAIMKIKTQ

-326 VEYTAESATAIEG
+326 VEYTAESTTAIEG

-362 DTLRAKFG
+362 DTLRAEFG
-370 NTVYDKQGQAVY
+370 NTVYDRQGQAVY

-390 EKETPIDWDK
+390 EKETSVDWNE
-400 IGNALPAGKY
+400 IGNVLSAGTY

-424 NSVNVHTDLTVNE
+424 NSVNVHTDLTVNK
-437 LNYASLTSLEM
+437 LNYDSLRSLEM

-462 YSFSPEEDGYCHF
+462 YSFSPEEDGYYHF

-544 LKSIR
+544 LKSIE
-549 MTKRPEQTELLPG
+549 MTKRPEQTKLLPG

-765 KNATVLAEGVQQRS
+765 KNATVLTEGVQQRS

-786 ETAYVAK
+786 ETVSVAK

-854 ITVQLASG
+854 ITVKLASG

-872 KAAVVTKSI
+872 KAAVATKSI
-881 KVTNTATGRNQG
+881 KVTNTATGKNQG

-899 RDQSLKLKAAL
+899 RGQSLKLKAAL
-910 IPVTS
+910 TPVTS
-915 LQKVTWSTSNK
+915 LQKVTWSSSNK

-943 RATITVKSG
+943 KATITVKSG
-952 NKKYNIRITVK
+952 NKKYNIKITVK

>member
-18 SIDSTAMMV
+18 SIDSTAMIV

-35 DVQEQSVELADEPSK
+35 DVQEQGVELTDEPSE

-85 DTEGEDTGIDV
+85 DTGGEDTGIDI
-96 QEEDEASPEDVFSAG
+96 QEESSPEDVFSAG

-191 GLGSRLTAGT
+191 GLGSRLVAGT

-235 NEDTEVESPLQ
+235 NEDTEAESPLQ

-251 SFEAPAAGNYYM
+251 SFEAPTAGNYYM
-263 DTCDSHYRVYV
+263 DTCDSNYRVYV

-283 YDGSNWYQ
+283 YDGNNWYQ
-291 EEQQTAYIGFYG
+291 EAQQTAYIGFYG

-309 ANEDAMMKIKTQ
+309 ANEDAIMKIKTQ

-362 DTLRAKFG
+362 DTLRAEFG

-390 EKETPIDWDK
+390 EKETSVDWNE
-400 IGNALPAGKY
+400 IGNVLPAGTY

-424 NSVNVHTDLTVNE
+424 NSVNVHTDLTVNK
-437 LNYASLTSLEM
+437 LNYDSLRSLEM

-462 YSFSPEEDGYCHF
+462 YSFSPEEDGYYHF

-507 WNMERGKVKVSRGVK
+507 WNMERGEVKVSRGVK

-549 MTKRPEQTELLPG
+549 MTKHPEQTELLPG
-562 DRAWVSL
+562 GRAWVSL

-580 GDDETITF
+580 GDDEKITF

-597 FKQNDSYTWVNEE
+597 FKQNGSYTWVNEE
-610 ICRVPVSMGNCQ
+610 TCRVPVSMGGYQ
-622 IYVEFEAADWN
+622 IDVEFKAADWKD
-633 AVPKMEFGTEE
+633 VPKMKLGTEE

-673 YIDVIDSETQE
+673 YIDVIDSKTEK

-702 VAALKNDVILKVG
+702 VAALKEDVILKVG

-736 VVRKCNV
+736 VVRKCKV
-743 HGETSTELLSA
+743 HGETSTTLESA

-786 ETAYVAK
+786 ETASVAK
-793 LPATIALNVKGTIPL
+793 LPATIALNVKGEIPL

-818 TMGAGDRV
+818 TMGSGDRV

-839 KNGRIKGLKAGKSAT
+839 KNGKIKGLKAGKSAT

-862 KKARFKVKVQ
+862 KKASFKVKVQ
-872 KAAVVTKSI
+872 KPAVATKSI
-881 KVTNTATGRNQG
+881 KVTNTATGKNQG

-899 RDQSLKLKAAL
+899 RGQSLKLKAAL
-910 IPVTS
+910 TPITS

-943 RATITVKSG
+943 KATITVKSG
-952 NKKYNIRITVK
+952 NKKYNIKITVK

>member
-35 DVQEQSVELADEPSK
+35 DVQEQGVELTDEPSE

-85 DTEGEDTGIDV
+85 DTGGEDTGIDI
-96 QEEDEASPEDVFSAG
+96 QEESSPEDVFSAG

-145 EVTYTGGR
+145 EVTYTGGK

-191 GLGSRLTAGT
+191 GLGSRLAAGT

-235 NEDTEVESPLQ
+235 NEDTEAESPLQ

-251 SFEAPAAGNYYM
+251 SFEAPTAGNYYM
-263 DTCDSHYRVYV
+263 DTCDSNYRVYV

-283 YDGSNWYQ
+283 YEGSNWYQ

-309 ANEDAMMKIKTQ
+309 ANEDAIMKIKTQ

-326 VEYTAESATAIEG
+326 VKYTAESTTAIEG

-346 SDMPGLLTLT
+346 SDMPGFLTLT

-362 DTLRAKFG
+362 DTLRAEFG

-390 EKETPIDWDK
+390 DIETSVDWNE
-400 IGNALPAGKY
+400 IGNVLPAGTY

-424 NSVNVHTDLTVNE
+424 NSVNVHTDLTVNK
-437 LNYASLTSLEM
+437 LNYDSLRSLEM

-462 YSFSPEEDGYCHF
+462 YSFSPEEDGYYHF

-544 LKSIR
+544 LKSIK

-644 KLDTAPGNQ
+644 KLNTVPGNQ

-660 DKSGYYSFSATNA
+660 NKSGYYSFSATNA
-673 YIDVIDSETQE
+673 YIDVIDSKTEK
-684 CLSAKK
+684 CLSAEK

-702 VAALKNDVILKVG
+702 VVALEKDVILKVG
-715 DAPCEW
+715 DVPCEW
-721 KVIEQIPETCTTDGK
+721 EVSERIPETCTTDGK
-736 VVRKCNV
+736 IVRKCNV

-765 KNATVLAEGVQQRS
+765 KNATVLTEGVQQRS

-786 ETAYVAK
+786 ETASVAK

-854 ITVQLASG
+854 ITVKLASG
-862 KKARFKVKVQ
+862 KKASFKVKVQ
-872 KAAVVTKSI
+872 KPAVATKSI
-881 KVTNTATGRNQG
+881 KVTNAATGRNQG

-899 RDQSLKLKAAL
+899 RGQSLKLKAAL
-910 IPVTS
+910 TPVTS
-915 LQKVTWSTSNK
+915 LQKVTWSSSNK

>member
-18 SIDSTAMMV
+18 SIDSTAMIV

-35 DVQEQSVELADEPSK
+35 DVQEQGVELTDEPSE

-85 DTEGEDTGIDV
+85 DTGGEDTGIDI
-96 QEEDEASPEDVFSAG
+96 QEESSPEDVFSAG
-111 DEIAVQ
+111 DEIAVP

-191 GLGSRLTAGT
+191 GLGSRLAAGT

-235 NEDTEVESPLQ
+235 NEDTEAESPLQ

-251 SFEAPAAGNYYM
+251 SFEAPTAGNYYM
-263 DTCDSHYRVYV
+263 DTCDSNYRVYV

-283 YDGSNWYQ
+283 YEGSNWYQ

-309 ANEDAMMKIKTQ
+309 ANEDAIMKIKTQ

-326 VEYTAESATAIEG
+326 VKYTAESTTAIEG

-346 SDMPGLLTLT
+346 SDMPGFLTLT

-362 DTLRAKFG
+362 DTLRAEFG

-390 EKETPIDWDK
+390 EKETSVDWNE
-400 IGNALPAGKY
+400 IGNVLPAGTY

-424 NSVNVHTDLTVNE
+424 NSVNVHTDLTVNK
-437 LNYASLTSLEM
+437 LNYDSLRSLEM

-462 YSFSPEEDGYCHF
+462 YSFSPEEDGYYHF

-549 MTKRPEQTELLPG
+549 MTKRPEQTKLLPG

-597 FKQNDSYTWVNEE
+597 FKQNGTYTWVNEE
-610 ICRVPVSMGNCQ
+610 ICRVPVSMGDCH

-673 YIDVIDSETQE
+673 YIDVIDSKTEK

-702 VAALKNDVILKVG
+702 VAALKEDVILKVG
-715 DAPCEW
+715 DVPCEW
-721 KVIEQIPETCTTDGK
+721 EVSERIPETCTTDGK
-736 VVRKCNV
+736 VVRKCKV

-786 ETAYVAK
+786 ETASVAK

-854 ITVQLASG
+854 ITVKLASG
-862 KKARFKVKVQ
+862 KKASFKVKVQ
-872 KAAVVTKSI
+872 KPAVATKSI
-881 KVTNTATGRNQG
+881 KVTNAATGRNQG

-899 RDQSLKLKAAL
+899 RGQSLKLKAAL
-910 IPVTS
+910 TPVTS
-915 LQKVTWSTSNK
+915 LQKVTWFSSNK

>member
-35 DVQEQSVELADEPSK
+35 DVQEQSVEFADEPSE

-77 TDEPQESA
+77 TDESQESA
-85 DTEGEDTGIDV
+85 DTGGEDTGIDI
-96 QEEDEASPEDVFSAG
+96 QEEASPEDVFSAG
-111 DEIAVQ
+111 DEIAVP

-153 DAVRTCQFNYEEV
+153 DTVRTCQFNYEEV
-166 SLGDSYTTDG
+166 SLGDGYTTDG

-191 GLGSRLTAGT
+191 DLGSRLTAGT

-235 NEDTEVESPLQ
+235 NEDTEAESPLQ

-251 SFEAPAAGNYYM
+251 SFEAPTAGNYYM
-263 DTCDSHYRVYV
+263 DTCDSNYRVYV

-291 EEQQTAYIGFYG
+291 EAQQTAYIGFYG

-309 ANEDAMMKIKTQ
+309 ANEDAIMKIKTQ
-321 SEIMS
+321 SEIDS
-326 VEYTAESATAIEG
+326 IEYKPESTTAIEG

-362 DTLRAKFG
+362 DTLRAEFG

-382 SETCAVNG
+382 SETCAVDG
-390 EKETPIDWDK
+390 EKETSVDWNE
-400 IGNALPAGKY
+400 IGNVLPAGTY

-424 NSVNVHTDLTVNE
+424 NSVNVHTDLTVNK
-437 LNYASLTSLEM
+437 LNYDSLRSLEM

-462 YSFSPEEDGYCHF
+462 YSFSPEEDGYYHF

-544 LKSIR
+544 LKSIE

-580 GDDETITF
+580 GDNETITF

-597 FKQNDSYTWVNEE
+597 FKQNGTYTWVNEE
-610 ICRVPVSMGNCQ
+610 ICRVPVSMGDCQ

-684 CLSAKK
+684 CLSAEK

-702 VAALKNDVILKVG
+702 VAALKEDVILKVG
-715 DAPCEW
+715 DVPCEW
-721 KVIEQIPETCTTDGK
+721 EVSERIPETCTTDGK
-736 VVRKCNV
+736 VVRKCKV
-743 HGETSTELLSA
+743 HGETSTTLESA

-786 ETAYVAK
+786 ETASVAK

-839 KNGRIKGLKAGKSAT
+839 KNGKIKGLKAGKSAT

-862 KKARFKVKVQ
+862 KKASFKVKVQ
-872 KAAVVTKSI
+872 KPAVATKSI
-881 KVTNTATGRNQG
+881 KVTNAATGRKQG

-899 RDQSLKLKAAL
+899 RGQSLKLKAAL
-910 IPVTS
+910 TPITS
-915 LQKVTWSTSNK
+915 LQKVKWSTSNK

>member
-10 LAVAMSVT
+10 LAVAMTVT

-35 DVQEQSVELADEPSK
+35 EVQEQSVELTDEPSE

-77 TDEPQESA
+77 TDESQESA
-85 DTEGEDTGIDV
+85 DTGGEDTGIDI
-96 QEEDEASPEDVFSAG
+96 QEEASPEDVFSAG
-111 DEIAVQ
+111 DEIAVP

-153 DAVRTCQFNYEEV
+153 DTVRTCQFNYEEV
-166 SLGDSYTTDG
+166 SLGDGYTTDG

-191 GLGSRLTAGT
+191 DLGSRLTAGT

-263 DTCDSHYRVYV
+263 DTCDSSYRVYV

-309 ANEDAMMKIKTQ
+309 ANEDAIMKIKTQ

-362 DTLRAKFG
+362 DTLRAEFG

-382 SETCAVNG
+382 SETCAVDG
-390 EKETPIDWDK
+390 EKETSVDWNE
-400 IGNALPAGKY
+400 IGNVLPAGTY

-424 NSVNVHTDLTVNE
+424 NSVNVHTDLTVNK
-437 LNYASLTSLEM
+437 LNYDSLRSLEM
-448 GENELEAGELQKKW
+448 GEHVLEVGELQKKW
-462 YSFSPEEDGYCHF
+462 YSFSPEEDGYYHF

-507 WNMERGKVKVSRGVK
+507 WNMERGKVKVSRGIK

-544 LKSIR
+544 LKSIT
-549 MTKRPEQTELLPG
+549 MTNPPDQTTLLPG
-562 DRAWVSL
+562 GRAWASL
-569 KGMEIT
+569 KGMKIT
-575 ASYAD
+575 ASYVD
-580 GDDETITF
+580 GEDETITY

-597 FKQNDSYTWVNEE
+597 FKQNGSYTWVNEKL
-610 ICRVPVSMGNCQ
+610 CRVPVSMGNCQ

-644 KLDTAPGNQ
+644 KLDTEPGNQ

-702 VAALKNDVILKVG
+702 VATLEKDVILKVG
-715 DAPCEW
+715 DVPCEW
-721 KVIEQIPETCTTDGK
+721 EVSERIPETCTTDGK

-765 KNATVLAEGVQQRS
+765 KNATVLTEGVQQRS
-779 CSVCGET
+779 CSVCGKT
-786 ETAYVAK
+786 ETASVAK
-793 LPATIALNVKGTIPL
+793 LSATIALNVKGKIPL

-854 ITVQLASG
+854 ITVKLASG

-872 KAAVVTKSI
+872 KTAVATKSI
-881 KVTNTATGRNQG
+881 KVTNTATGKNQG

-899 RDQSLKLKAAL
+899 RGQSLKLKAAL
-910 IPVTS
+910 TPVTS
-915 LQKVTWSTSNK
+915 LQKVTWSSSNK

-952 NKKYNIRITVK
+952 NKKYKIRITVK

>member
-35 DVQEQSVELADEPSK
+35 DVQEQGVELTDEPSE

-85 DTEGEDTGIDV
+85 DTGGEDTGIDI
-96 QEEDEASPEDVFSAG
+96 QEESSPEDVFSAG

-263 DTCDSHYRVYV
+263 DTCDSNYRVYV

-362 DTLRAKFG
+362 DTLRAEFG

-390 EKETPIDWDK
+390 EKETSVDWNE
-400 IGNALPAGKY
+400 IGNVLPAGTY

-424 NSVNVHTDLTVNE
+424 NSVNVHTDLTVNK
-437 LNYASLTSLEM
+437 LNYDSLRSLEM
-448 GENELEAGELQKKW
+448 GEHVLEAGELQKKW
-462 YSFSPEEDGYCHF
+462 YSFSPEEDGYYHF

-507 WNMERGKVKVSRGVK
+507 WNMERGKVKVSRGIK

-673 YIDVIDSETQE
+673 YIDVIDSKTEK
-684 CLSAKK
+684 CLSAEK

-702 VAALKNDVILKVG
+702 VAALEKDVILKVG
-715 DAPCEW
+715 YAPCEW

-765 KNATVLAEGVQQRS
+765 KNATVLTEGVQQRS
-779 CSVCGET
+779 CSVCGKT
-786 ETAYVAK
+786 ETASVAK
-793 LPATIALNVKGTIPL
+793 LPATIALNVKGKIPL

-854 ITVQLASG
+854 ITVKLASG

-872 KAAVVTKSI
+872 KPAVATKSI
-881 KVTNTATGRNQG
+881 KVTNTATGKNQG

-899 RDQSLKLKAAL
+899 RGQSLKLKAAL
-910 IPVTS
+910 TPVTS

-943 RATITVKSG
+943 KATITVKSG

>member
-10 LAVAMSVT
+10 LAVAMTVT

-35 DVQEQSVELADEPSK
+35 EVQEQSVELMDEPPE
-50 ATVETDAETEDGG
+50 AAVETDAETEDGG
-63 VLSENSSEDESIEI
+63 VLSENSSEDERIEI
-77 TDEPQESA
+77 TDELQESA
-85 DTEGEDTGIDV
+85 DTKGEDTGIDV

-111 DEIAVQ
+111 DEIAVL

-166 SLGDSYTTDG
+166 SLRDSYTTDG
-176 TEITVTLEDADGNTY
+176 TEITVTLEGADGNTY
-191 GLGSRLTAGT
+191 GLGSRLAAGT

-211 VSEPYTVSIKQMSD
+211 VSEPYRVSIKQMSE

-235 NEDTEVESPLQ
+235 NQDTEAESPLQ

-263 DTCDSHYRVYV
+263 DTCDSNYRVYV

-283 YDGSNWYQ
+283 YESSNWYQ
-291 EEQQTAYIGFYG
+291 EKQQTAYIGFYG

-309 ANEDAMMKIKTQ
+309 ANEDAIMKIKTQ
-321 SEIMS
+321 SDITS
-326 VEYTAESATAIEG
+326 VEYTSESAAAIEG

-346 SDMPGLLTLT
+346 SYMPGLLKLT

-362 DTLRAKFG
+362 DTLRAEFG
-370 NTVYDKQGQAVY
+370 NTVSDKQGHAVY
-382 SETCAVNG
+382 SETCAVDG

-400 IGNALPAGKY
+400 IGNVLPAGKY
-410 RIYFML
+410 RIHFML
-416 QPEAQDSD
+416 QLEEQDSD
-424 NSVNVHTDLTVNE
+424 NSVNTHTDLTVNK
-437 LNYASLTSLEM
+437 LDYDSLTPLEL
-448 GENELEAGELQKKW
+448 GNHELEAGELQKKW
-462 YSFSPEEDGYCHF
+462 YSFSPEEASKYYF
-475 DWNVGDS
+475 KWNVGDY
-482 SGDSEGVGRIWYKYE
+482 SGDSEGFVKIWYKYE

-507 WNMERGKVKVSRGVK
+507 WNMERGEVSVSKGVK
-522 YIVGVSSESGRTV
+522 YIVGVVSERGRKV
-535 SLNLKKVKT
+535 SLNLTKVKT
-544 LKSIR
+544 LKSIK
-549 MTKRPEQTELLPG
+549 MTKRPEQTTLLPG

-569 KGMEIT
+569 RGMEIT
-575 ASYAD
+575 ASYAE
-580 GDDETITF
+580 GDDETIAF
-588 GQTDSQGMS
+588 GQTDSQGMGV
-597 FKQNDSYTWVNEE
+597 KQNGSYTWENEDL
-610 ICRVPVSMGNCQ
+610 CRVPVSMGDRQ
-622 IYVEFEAADWN
+622 IYVTFEAADWN
-633 AVPKMEFGTEE
+633 DVLKMEFGTEE

-673 YIDVIDSETQE
+673 YIDVIDSKTEK
-684 CLSAKK
+684 CLSAEK

-702 VAALKNDVILKVG
+702 VVALEKDVILKVG
-715 DAPCEW
+715 DVPCEW
-721 KVIEQIPETCTTDGK
+721 EVSERIPETCTTDGK
-736 VVRKCNV
+736 IVRKCKV
-743 HGETSTELLSA
+743 HGETSTTLESA

-779 CSVCGET
+779 CSVCGKT
-786 ETAYVAK
+786 ETASVAK

-818 TMGAGDRV
+818 TTGAGDRV

-831 SNKKVVSV
+831 SNKKYVSV
-839 KNGRIKGLKAGKSAT
+839 KNGKIKGLKAGKSAT

-872 KAAVVTKSI
+872 KAAVATKSI
-881 KVTNTATGRNQG
+881 KVTNTATGKNQG
-893 KKATLK
+893 KSAALK
-899 RDQSLKLKAAL
+899 RGQSLKLAAVL
-910 IPVTS
+910 SPVTS
-915 LQKVTWSTSNK
+915 VQKVTWSASNK

-943 RATITVKSG
+943 KATITVKSG
-952 NKKYNIRITVK
+952 NKKYTIKITVK

>member
-35 DVQEQSVELADEPSK
+35 DVQEQGVELTDEPSE

-77 TDEPQESA
+77 TDESQESA
-85 DTEGEDTGIDV
+85 DTGGEDTGIDI
-96 QEEDEASPEDVFSAG
+96 QEEASPEDVFSAG
-111 DEIAVQ
+111 DEIAVP

-153 DAVRTCQFNYEEV
+153 DTVRTCQFNYEEV
-166 SLGDSYTTDG
+166 SLGDGYTTDG

-191 GLGSRLTAGT
+191 DLGSRLTAGT

-263 DTCDSHYRVYV
+263 DTCDSSYRVYV

-283 YDGSNWYQ
+283 YDGNNWYQ

-309 ANEDAMMKIKTQ
+309 ANEDAIMKIKTQ
-321 SEIMS
+321 SEIDS
-326 VEYTAESATAIEG
+326 IEYKPESTTAIEG

-362 DTLRAKFG
+362 DTLRAEFG

-382 SETCAVNG
+382 SETCAVDG
-390 EKETPIDWDK
+390 EKETSVDWNE
-400 IGNALPAGKY
+400 IGNVLPAGTY

-437 LNYASLTSLEM
+437 LNYDSLTPLEM
-448 GENELEAGELQKKW
+448 GEHVLEAGELQKKW
-462 YSFSPEEDGYCHF
+462 YSFSPEEDGYYHF

-507 WNMERGKVKVSRGVK
+507 WNMERGKVKVSRGIK

-549 MTKRPEQTELLPG
+549 MAKRPEQTELLPG

-779 CSVCGET
+779 CNVCGET
-786 ETAYVAK
+786 ETVSVAK
-793 LPATIALNVKGTIPL
+793 LPATIVLNVKGTIPL

-839 KNGRIKGLKAGKSAT
+839 KNGRIKGLKAGKSAM
-854 ITVQLASG
+854 ITVKLASG

-872 KAAVVTKSI
+872 KAAVATKSI
-881 KVTNTATGRNQG
+881 KVTNTATGKNQG
-893 KKATLK
+893 KKATMK
-899 RDQSLKLKAAL
+899 RGQSLKLKAAL
-910 IPVTS
+910 TPVTS

>member
-35 DVQEQSVELADEPSK
+35 DVQEQGVELTDEPSE

-85 DTEGEDTGIDV
+85 DTGGEDTGIDI
-96 QEEDEASPEDVFSAG
+96 QEESSPEDVFSAG

-191 GLGSRLTAGT
+191 GLGSRLAAGT

-263 DTCDSHYRVYV
+263 DTCDSNYRVYV

-309 ANEDAMMKIKTQ
+309 ANEDAIMKIKTQ

-362 DTLRAKFG
+362 DTLRAEFG
-370 NTVYDKQGQAVY
+370 NTVYDRQGQAVY

-390 EKETPIDWDK
+390 EKETSVDWNE
-400 IGNALPAGKY
+400 IGNVLSAGTY

-424 NSVNVHTDLTVNE
+424 NSVNVHTDLTVNK
-437 LNYASLTSLEM
+437 LNYDSLRSLEM

-462 YSFSPEEDGYCHF
+462 YSFSPEEDGYYHF

-544 LKSIR
+544 LKSIE
-549 MTKRPEQTELLPG
+549 MTKRPEQTKLLPG

-597 FKQNDSYTWVNEE
+597 FKQNGTYTWVNEE
-610 ICRVPVSMGNCQ
+610 ICRVPVSMGDCQ

-633 AVPKMEFGTEE
+633 AVPKMEFGIEE

-684 CLSAKK
+684 CLSAEK

-702 VAALKNDVILKVG
+702 VAALKEDVILKVG
-715 DAPCEW
+715 DVPCEW
-721 KVIEQIPETCTTDGK
+721 EVSERIPETCTTDGK

-786 ETAYVAK
+786 ETASVAK

-854 ITVQLASG
+854 ITVKLASG

-872 KAAVVTKSI
+872 KAAVATKSI
-881 KVTNTATGRNQG
+881 KVTNTATGKNQG

-899 RDQSLKLKAAL
+899 RGQGLKLKAAL
-910 IPVTS
+910 TPITS

-943 RATITVKSG
+943 KATITVKSG
-952 NKKYNIRITVK
+952 NKKYNIKITVK

>member
-10 LAVAMSVT
+10 LAVAMIVT

-35 DVQEQSVELADEPSK
+35 EVQEQSVELTDEPSE
-50 ATVETDAETEDGG
+50 AAEETDAETEDGG

-77 TDEPQESA
+77 TDESQESA
-85 DTEGEDTGIDV
+85 DTGGEDTGIDI
-96 QEEDEASPEDVFSAG
+96 QEEASPEDVFSAG
-111 DEIAVQ
+111 DEIAVP

-153 DAVRTCQFNYEEV
+153 DTVRTCQFNYEEV
-166 SLGDSYTTDG
+166 SLGDGYTTDG

-191 GLGSRLTAGT
+191 DLGSRLTAGT

-263 DTCDSHYRVYV
+263 DTCDSSYRVYV

-283 YDGSNWYQ
+283 YDGNNWYQ

-309 ANEDAMMKIKTQ
+309 ANEDAIMKIKTQ
-321 SEIMS
+321 SEIDS
-326 VEYTAESATAIEG
+326 IEYKPESTTAIEG

-362 DTLRAKFG
+362 DTLRAEFG

-382 SETCAVNG
+382 SETCAVDG
-390 EKETPIDWDK
+390 EKETSVDWNE
-400 IGNALPAGKY
+400 IGNVLPAGTY

-437 LNYASLTSLEM
+437 LNYDSLTPLEM
-448 GENELEAGELQKKW
+448 GEHVLEAGELQKKW
-462 YSFSPEEDGYCHF
+462 YSFSPEEDGYYHF

-507 WNMERGKVKVSRGVK
+507 WNMERGKVKVSRGIK

-765 KNATVLAEGVQQRS
+765 KNATVLTEGVQQRS

-786 ETAYVAK
+786 ETVSVAK

-854 ITVQLASG
+854 ITVKLASG

-872 KAAVVTKSI
+872 KAAVATKSI
-881 KVTNTATGRNQG
+881 KVTNTATGKNQG
-893 KKATLK
+893 KKATMK
-899 RDQSLKLKAAL
+899 RGQSLKLKAAL
-910 IPVTS
+910 TPVTS

>member
-10 LAVAMSVT
+10 LAVAMTVT

-35 DVQEQSVELADEPSK
+35 EVQGQSVELTDEPFE

-77 TDEPQESA
+77 TDELQESA
-85 DTEGEDTGIDV
+85 DTGGEDTGIDI
-96 QEEDEASPEDVFSAG
+96 QEESSPEDVFSAG
-111 DEIAVQ
+111 DEIAVL

-153 DAVRTCQFNYEEV
+153 EAVRTCQFNYEEV
-166 SLGDSYTTDG
+166 SLRDSYTTDG
-176 TEITVTLEDADGNTY
+176 TEITVTLEGADGHTY
-191 GLGSRLTAGT
+191 GLGSRLEAGT

-251 SFEAPAAGNYYM
+251 SFEAPTAGNYYM
-263 DTCDSHYRVYV
+263 DTCDSNYRMYV

-309 ANEDAMMKIKTQ
+309 ANEDAIMKIKTQ

-326 VEYTAESATAIEG
+326 VEYTAESTTAIEG

-346 SDMPGLLTLT
+346 SYMPGILTLT
-356 YKDGTT
+356 YKDGTK
-362 DTLRAKFG
+362 DTLRAEFG
-370 NTVYDKQGQAVY
+370 NTVYDTQGQAVY

-390 EKETPIDWDK
+390 EEETPIDWNE
-400 IGNALPAGKY
+400 IGNVLPAGKY

-416 QPEAQDSD
+416 HPEEQDSD
-424 NSVNVHTDLTVNE
+424 NSVNVYTDLTVNE
-437 LNYASLTSLEM
+437 LDYDSLTSLEM
-448 GENELEAGELQKKW
+448 GEHELEAGELQKKW
-462 YSFSPEEDGYCHF
+462 YSFSPKEEGKYRF
-475 DWNVGDS
+475 NWNVGDY
-482 SGDSEGVGRIWYKYE
+482 SGDSEGFVKIWYKYE

-507 WNMERGKVKVSRGVK
+507 WNMERGEVSVSEGVK
-522 YIVGVSSESGRTV
+522 YIVGVVSKGDKKV
-535 SLNLKKVKT
+535 SLNLTKVKT
-544 LKSIR
+544 LTSIK
-549 MTKRPEQTELLPG
+549 MTKRPEQTTLLPG
-562 DRAWVSL
+562 GRACVSL

-580 GDDETITF
+580 GDDETIAF
-588 GQTDSQGMS
+588 GQKDSQGMG
-597 FKQNDSYTWVNEE
+597 FKQNDSYTWVTEE
-610 ICRVPVSMGNCQ
+610 LCRVPVSMGGCQ
-622 IYVEFEAADWN
+622 IDVEFEAADWED
-633 AVPKMEFGTEE
+633 VPKMKSGTGE
-644 KLDTAPGNQ
+644 KLDTVPGNQ

-673 YIDVIDSETQE
+673 DIDVVDSRTQKS
-684 CLSAKK
+684 LSVESV
-690 AYLEAGNTYQIY
+690 YLEAGNTYQIY
-702 VAALKNDVILKVG
+702 VAASGKDVILKAVV
-715 DAPCEW
+715 DSCDWE
-721 KVIEQIPETCTTDGK
+721 VIKQIAETCTTDGK
-736 VVRKCNV
+736 VVRRCKK
-743 HGETSTELLSA
+743 HGETSTATKKA

-765 KNATVLAEGVQQRS
+765 KKATVLTKGVRQRR
-779 CSVCGET
+779 CSVCGKT
-786 ETAYVAK
+786 ETASVAK
-793 LPATIALNVKGTIPL
+793 LPATIALNVKGSIPL

-813 FTVKV
+813 FNVKV

-826 VSWKT
+826 VSWRT
-831 SNKKVVSV
+831 SNKKYVSV
-839 KNGRIKGLKAGKSAT
+839 KSGRIQGLRAGKSAT

-862 KKARFKVKVQ
+862 KKASFKVNVQ
-872 KAAVVTKSI
+872 KAAVATKSI
-881 KVTNTATGRNQG
+881 RITNTATGKIQG
-893 KKATLK
+893 RSATLK
-899 RDQSLKLKAAL
+899 RGQRLKLKATL
-910 IPVTS
+910 TPVTS
-915 LQKVTWSTSNK
+915 LQKVTWYISHK

-932 KSGVIKAKKKG
+932 RSGVIKAKNKG
-943 RATITVKSG
+943 RAIITVRSG
-952 NKKYNIRITVK
+952 NKKYNIRITVR

>member
-35 DVQEQSVELADEPSK
+35 DVQEQGVELTDEPSE

-77 TDEPQESA
+77 TDESQESA
-85 DTEGEDTGIDV
+85 DTGGEDTGIDI
-96 QEEDEASPEDVFSAG
+96 QEEASPEDVFSAG
-111 DEIAVQ
+111 DEIAVP

-153 DAVRTCQFNYEEV
+153 DTVRTCQFNYEEV
-166 SLGDSYTTDG
+166 SLGDGYTTDG

-191 GLGSRLTAGT
+191 DLGSRLTAGT

-263 DTCDSHYRVYV
+263 DTCDSSYRVYV

-283 YDGSNWYQ
+283 YDGNNWYQ

-309 ANEDAMMKIKTQ
+309 ANEDAIMKIKTQ
-321 SEIMS
+321 SEIDS
-326 VEYTAESATAIEG
+326 IEYKPESTTAIEG

-362 DTLRAKFG
+362 DTLRAEFG

-382 SETCAVNG
+382 SETCAVDG
-390 EKETPIDWDK
+390 EKETSVDWNE
-400 IGNALPAGKY
+400 IGNVLPAGTY

-437 LNYASLTSLEM
+437 LNYDSLTPLEM
-448 GENELEAGELQKKW
+448 GEHVLEAGELQKKW
-462 YSFSPEEDGYCHF
+462 YSFSPEEDGYYHF

-507 WNMERGKVKVSRGVK
+507 WNMERGKVKVSRGIK

-765 KNATVLAEGVQQRS
+765 KNATVLTEGVQQRS

-786 ETAYVAK
+786 ETVSVAK

-854 ITVQLASG
+854 ITVKLASG

-872 KAAVVTKSI
+872 KAAVATKSI
-881 KVTNTATGRNQG
+881 KVTNTATGKNQG
-893 KKATLK
+893 KKATMK
-899 RDQSLKLKAAL
+899 RGQSLKLKAAL
-910 IPVTS
+910 TPVTS

>member
-35 DVQEQSVELADEPSK
+35 DVQEQSVEFADEPSE

-85 DTEGEDTGIDV
+85 DTGGEDTGIDI
-96 QEEDEASPEDVFSAG
+96 QEESSPEDVFSAG

-191 GLGSRLTAGT
+191 GLGSRLAAGT

-235 NEDTEVESPLQ
+235 NEDTEAESPLQ

-251 SFEAPAAGNYYM
+251 SFEAPTAGNYYM
-263 DTCDSHYRVYV
+263 DTCDSNYRVYV

-309 ANEDAMMKIKTQ
+309 ANEDAIMKIKTQ

-326 VEYTAESATAIEG
+326 VKYTAEYTTAIEG

-362 DTLRAKFG
+362 DTLRAEFG

-390 EKETPIDWDK
+390 EKETSVDWNE
-400 IGNALPAGKY
+400 IGNVLPAGTY

-448 GENELEAGELQKKW
+448 GEHVLEAGELQKKW
-462 YSFSPEEDGYCHF
+462 YSFSPEEDGYYHF

-544 LKSIR
+544 LKSIT
-549 MTKRPEQTELLPG
+549 MTNPPDQTTLLPG
-562 DRAWVSL
+562 GRAWASL
-569 KGMEIT
+569 KGMKIT
-575 ASYAD
+575 ASYVD
-580 GDDETITF
+580 GEDETITY

-597 FKQNDSYTWVNEE
+597 FKQNGSYTWVNEKL
-610 ICRVPVSMGNCQ
+610 CRVPVSMGGYQ
-622 IYVEFEAADWN
+622 IDVEFKAADWN
-633 AVPKMEFGTEE
+633 AVPKMKLGTEE

-702 VAALKNDVILKVG
+702 VAALKEDVILKVG

-765 KNATVLAEGVQQRS
+765 KNATVLTEGVQQRS

-786 ETAYVAK
+786 ETVSVAK

-854 ITVQLASG
+854 ITVKLASG

-872 KAAVVTKSI
+872 KSAVATKSI
-881 KVTNTATGRNQG
+881 KVTNTATGKNQG

-899 RDQSLKLKAAL
+899 RGQSLKLKAAL
-910 IPVTS
+910 TPVTS
-915 LQKVTWSTSNK
+915 LQKVTWSSSNK

>member
-18 SIDSTAMMV
+18 SIDSTAMIV

-35 DVQEQSVELADEPSK
+35 DVQEQGVELTDEPSE

-85 DTEGEDTGIDV
+85 DTGGEDTGIDI
-96 QEEDEASPEDVFSAG
+96 QEESSPEDVFSAG

-191 GLGSRLTAGT
+191 GLGSRLAAGT

-263 DTCDSHYRVYV
+263 DTCDSNYRVYV

-309 ANEDAMMKIKTQ
+309 ANEDAIMKIKTQ

-326 VEYTAESATAIEG
+326 VEYTAESTTAIEG

-362 DTLRAKFG
+362 DTLRAEFG
-370 NTVYDKQGQAVY
+370 NTVYDRQGQAVY

-390 EKETPIDWDK
+390 EKETSVDWNE
-400 IGNALPAGKY
+400 IGNVLSAGTY

-424 NSVNVHTDLTVNE
+424 NSVNVHTDLTVNK
-437 LNYASLTSLEM
+437 LNYDSLRSLEM

-462 YSFSPEEDGYCHF
+462 YSFSPEEDGYYHF

-544 LKSIR
+544 LKSIE

-580 GDDETITF
+580 GDNETITF

-597 FKQNDSYTWVNEE
+597 FKQNGTYTWVNEE
-610 ICRVPVSMGNCQ
+610 ICRVPVSMGDCQ

-673 YIDVIDSETQE
+673 YIDVIDSETQK
-684 CLSAKK
+684 CLSAEK
-690 AYLEAGNTYQIY
+690 AYLEVGNTYQIY
-702 VAALKNDVILKVG
+702 VAALKEDVILKVG
-715 DAPCEW
+715 DVPCEW
-721 KVIEQIPETCTTDGK
+721 EVSERIPETCTTDGK
-736 VVRKCNV
+736 VVRKCKV
-743 HGETSTELLSA
+743 HGETSTTLESA

-786 ETAYVAK
+786 ETASVAK
-793 LPATIALNVKGTIPL
+793 LPATIALNVKGKIPL

-854 ITVQLASG
+854 ITVKLASG
-862 KKARFKVKVQ
+862 KKASFKVKVQ
-872 KAAVVTKSI
+872 KPAVATKSI
-881 KVTNTATGRNQG
+881 KVTNAATGRNQG

-899 RDQSLKLKAAL
+899 RGQSLKLKAAL
-910 IPVTS
+910 TPVTS
-915 LQKVTWSTSNK
+915 LQKVTWSSSNK